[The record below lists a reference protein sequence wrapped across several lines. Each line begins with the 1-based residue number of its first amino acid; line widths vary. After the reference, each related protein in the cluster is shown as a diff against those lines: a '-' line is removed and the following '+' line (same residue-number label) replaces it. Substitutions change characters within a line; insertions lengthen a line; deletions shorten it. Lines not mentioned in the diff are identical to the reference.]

1 MADRDKEIE
10 LLKGEIRRL
19 REEIARLT
27 PPLET
32 LLKIRR
38 YYVYKRKPAEMPLLP
53 EDRFIDKYY
62 NLLGHYS
69 FRLFIRD
76 VIKFQDAFSVEDVT
90 RYTAGDV
97 TKHYISILKEMRLVE
112 SSGGLY
118 RLVKRPV
125 RSFGPTLEW
134 FVSGIFEREFMT
146 EALWGL
152 RFKRRNVGGDY
163 DVIAKLNGGII
174 YIEVK
179 SSPPKQVYQSEISA
193 FYNRVEDLSPEI
205 AIFFMDTELRMK
217 DKIVLMFEEE
227 LDHRG
232 LNPEVIRME
241 KELFHIS
248 NRIFII
254 NAKGGIENNIEKVIR
269 WHLLYNK

>member
-134 FVSGIFEREFMT
+134 FVSGIFEREF
-146 EALWGL
+146 
-152 RFKRRNVGGDY
+152 
-163 DVIAKLNGGII
+163 
-174 YIEVK
+174 
-179 SSPPKQVYQSEISA
+179 
-193 FYNRVEDLSPEI
+193 
-205 AIFFMDTELRMK
+205 
-217 DKIVLMFEEE
+217 
-227 LDHRG
+227 
-232 LNPEVIRME
+232 
-241 KELFHIS
+241 
-248 NRIFII
+248 
-254 NAKGGIENNIEKVIR
+254 
-269 WHLLYNK
+269 